1 MIPVYYFPYD
11 LSNTISLVS
20 LKLYS
25 GFQKVTSE
33 KPEYCDFVYPQA
45 GIGGQIMQHKTV
57 LNIYRLCLLKSTQII
72 TTNLCLQIY
81 LVS

>member
-33 KPEYCDFVYPQA
+33 KPEYCDFVYPQGRYWGSNYA
-45 GIGGQIMQHKTV
+45 
-57 LNIYRLCLLKSTQII
+57 TQ
-72 TTNLCLQIY
+72 N
-81 LVS
+81 SS